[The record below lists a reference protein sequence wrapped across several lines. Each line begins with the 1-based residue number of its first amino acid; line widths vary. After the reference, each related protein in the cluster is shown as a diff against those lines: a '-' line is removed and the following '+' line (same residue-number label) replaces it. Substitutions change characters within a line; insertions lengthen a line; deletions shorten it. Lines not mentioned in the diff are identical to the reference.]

1 MSAIPEFSA
10 TVAAGFPAV
19 PLPEYDQ
26 TACIFGTT
34 YEGTYEPRPW
44 GSSDDIADEYGAGP
58 AARDGRHL
66 VTRTSLGLLVQRVE
80 STTPGSYNTIDNSAF
95 AGTAVPTVVAAT
107 VPRDEGELYVRFV
120 EGTSAVG
127 TAGAT
132 YYKSDDNG
140 RLGADVLYKLGTGS
154 TISFADINAAIELDP
169 PEAALVTIAVEI
181 RADMLAHFANAVAH
195 NSADATA
202 AAIITLGVPTTKA
215 EAFAVLNQ
223 CRLAWASHL
232 ANQTAHDS
240 ADIYNVLSAAAA
252 TTAQGG
258 VTIALELKT
267 DMNAHLA
274 ATYPAAAASLKA
286 LTASSVG
293 VQVYDAAD
301 LLAAGVLQLNRYP
314 SYITFTTDAA
324 GTPAD
329 APADVVITGTN
340 ADTGLADT
348 DTVTVSQIAGTA
360 TAVKRFLADDDLLIT
375 YGAGGGTGALI
386 SIGTTAAAHNSADV
400 TNTITT
406 ADPAR
411 GTVVA
416 GDIIRVSTNAPAWGN
431 TQLAS
436 AFTALAD
443 SDHEPSMLLISGR
456 ILPANL
462 PTITTGLNALE
473 AAGKRCVLV
482 AQARKRTDGE
492 TAAQWRAALETEWDG
507 VEDYRVS
514 VCAGDGLATFTNG
527 NTTLQYARG
536 FSTQAMRRLMEIQ
549 RYRTAWEVELG
560 RLEDFTISDANG
572 IVIGHDEGT
581 SPGLKAAKFWTVY
594 RAKSSLVGRY
604 AFLNFDMTRYPPT
617 SRVRSV
623 RVNRITNRMII
634 EIQAV
639 GLGLLGKTYDVTR
652 TSATTGTLSQAA
664 IDAIKPKFAAPIING
679 FQNDISDWN
688 ASDLITIGSSVTID
702 PDTDAFD
709 LAVTINYTPKLPVGR
724 VSATFA
730 VRLGV

>member
-10 TVAAGFPAV
+10 TVATGFPAV

-26 TACIFGTT
+26 TACIFGAT
-34 YEGTYEPRPW
+34 YEGTHEPRPW
-44 GSSDDIADEYGAGP
+44 GSSDDIDDEYGAGP

-66 VTRTSLGLLVQRVE
+66 VTRTGLGLLIQRVTA
-80 STTPGSYNTIDNSAF
+80 STPGSYNAIDNSAF
-95 AGTAVPTVVAAT
+95 TGTAVPAVVAAT

-120 EGTSAVG
+120 EGGTVG
-127 TAGAT
+127 TPGIT
-132 YYKSDDNG
+132 YYYSDDNG
-140 RLGADVLYKLGTGS
+140 RLGADALTKLGTTS
-154 TISFADINAAIELDP
+154 RISFADVNAAIELDP
-169 PEAALVTIAVEI
+169 PEAALVAIAVEI

-240 ADIYNVLSAAAA
+240 ADLVNVLSAAAA

-293 VQVYDAAD
+293 VQAYTAAQ
-301 LLAAGVLQLNRYP
+301 LLAAGITQLNSYP

-324 GTPAD
+324 GTPSD

-348 DTVTVSQIAGTA
+348 DTVTVSQVAGTA
-360 TAVKRFLADDDLLIT
+360 TAVKRFLGTGLVIT
-375 YGAGGGTGALI
+375 YGAGDGTGATI

-400 TNTITT
+400 TNTITAT
-406 ADPAR
+406 DPAR

-416 GDIIRVSTNAPAWGN
+416 GDIVRVSTNAPTWGN
-431 TQLAS
+431 SDLAA

-443 SDHEPSMLLISGR
+443 SDHEPSMILVSGR

-473 AAGKRCVLV
+473 TAGKRCVLV
-482 AQARKRTDGE
+482 TQARKRTDGE
-492 TAAQWRAALETEWDG
+492 TAAQWRAALESEWDG
-507 VEDYRVS
+507 VTDYRVA

-527 NTTLQYARG
+527 DTTLQYARG
-536 FSTQAMRRLMEIQ
+536 FSTQAMRRLMEIP
-549 RYRTAWEVELG
+549 RFRTAWEVELG

-664 IDAIKPKFAAPIING
+664 IDAIKPKFAAPVING
-679 FQNDISDWN
+679 FQSDISDWN

-709 LAVTINYTPKLPVGR
+709 LAVTVNYTPKLPVGR

>member
-1 MSAIPEFSA
+1 MSATPEFSA
-10 TVAAGFPAV
+10 EVATGFPAV

-26 TACIFGTT
+26 TACIIGTT
-34 YEGTYEPRPW
+34 HAGTTEPRPW
-44 GSSDDIADEYGAGP
+44 GSSDDIEDEYTSGP
-58 AARDGRHL
+58 ACRDGRHL
-66 VTRTSLGLLVQRVE
+66 VTRTGLGLLIQRAE
-80 STTPGSYNTIDNSAF
+80 TSTVGSYGTIDNSAF
-95 AGTAVPTVVAAT
+95 TGTAVPAVVSAT
-107 VPRDEGELYVRFV
+107 VPRDEGELYIEIV
-120 EGTSAVG
+120 EGGTVLTSG
-127 TAGAT
+127 IT

-140 RLGADVLYKLGTGS
+140 RMGADELFRLGTAS
-154 TISFADINAAIELDP
+154 RISFDEINAAVELDP

-202 AAIITLGVPTTKA
+202 AALITLPAPTTKA

-240 ADIYNVLSAAAA
+240 ADIYNTLSAAAA

-274 ATYPAAAASLKA
+274 ATYPAAGASLKA
-286 LTASSVG
+286 LTASSVA

-360 TAVKRFLADDDLLIT
+360 TASKRFLADDDLLIT

-400 TNTITT
+400 TNTISST
-406 ADPAR
+406 DPTR
-411 GTVVA
+411 GTVAA
-416 GDIIRVSTNAPAWGN
+416 GDIIRVSTVAPAWGN
-431 TQLAS
+431 TQLAA
-436 AFTALAD
+436 AFTAIAE
-443 SDHEPSMLLISGR
+443 SDHEPSMILLSGR
-456 ILPANL
+456 VVPSNL
-462 PTITTGLNALE
+462 ATITTGLDAIE
-473 AAGKRCVLV
+473 DAGKRCLLV
-482 AQARKRTDGE
+482 TQARKRTDGE
-492 TAAQWRAALETEWDG
+492 TAAQWRAALESEWDG
-507 VEDYRVS
+507 YLDYRVA
-514 VCAGDGLATFTNG
+514 VCAGDGLATFTDG
-527 NTTLQYARG
+527 TFTRQYARG
-536 FSTQAMRRLMEIQ
+536 FSTQAMRRLMEID
-549 RYRTAWEVELG
+549 RFRTAWEVELG
-560 RLEDFTISDANG
+560 RLEDFTISDDNG
-572 IVIGHDEGT
+572 IVIGHDEAT

-594 RAKSSLVGRY
+594 RPKSSLVGRY
-604 AFLNFDMTRYPPT
+604 AFLNFDVTRFE
-617 SRVRSV
+617 SSDRVRSV
-623 RVNRITNRMII
+623 RVNRITNRMIL
-634 EIQAV
+634 EVQAV
-639 GLGLLGKTYDVTR
+639 GLALLGKTYDVTR
-652 TSATTGTLSQAA
+652 TGATTGTLSQKA
-664 IDAIKPKFAAPIING
+664 IDAIKPKFEAPIKNG

-688 ASDLITIGSSVTID
+688 ATDLIVIGSNVTID
-702 PDTDAFD
+702 ADTDAFT
-709 LAVTINYTPKLPVGR
+709 LAVTIYYTPKLPVGR
-724 VSATFA
+724 VSAKFA
-730 VRLGV
+730 VRLGT